1 MQITSLDRME
11 SIVNSKSNLAWDGWD
26 VLSYTRDNAGFLKK
40 NGVYKNGRWH
50 TVKRFS
56 PDCDGWS
63 IPDRWAT

>member
-40 NGVYKNGRWH
+40 NGVYKN
-50 TVKRFS
+50 
-56 PDCDGWS
+56 
-63 IPDRWAT
+63 